1 MLFGIA
7 NTVQGNFNQLI
18 PLCLCWF
25 SHTFAIKQ
33 EFLLKPIALF
43 SFIAFICSY
52 SNESIATWHT
62 TLYCAC

>member
-1 MLFGIA
+1 MLFRTA
-7 NTVQGNFNQLI
+7 NTVQCNFNQPIL
-18 PLCLCWF
+18 LCLCWL

-33 EFLLKPIALF
+33 EFLLKLIALF
-43 SFIAFICSY
+43 SLIAFVCSY